1 MRSTANKEKPDVI
14 LSQNKRSVD
23 AQKGDTKR
31 TFVESEYVK
40 NPENTYNEKI
50 GHERQ
55 KMIDKAE
62 ILMISALD
70 RQSSKRRSD
79 KFRLIGDK
87 MKRVQQQNSIEVDK
101 ATLTSDENNYASKE
115 FKSTMH

>member
-1 MRSTANKEKPDVI
+1 MRSTANKEKPNVF

-31 TFVESEYVK
+31 TFVESEYAR
-40 NPENTYNEKI
+40 NPENTHNGNI
-50 GHERQ
+50 DHER
-55 KMIDKAE
+55 KKLIDKAE
-62 ILMISALD
+62 ILQISALD

-87 MKRVQQQNSIEVDK
+87 LKRVP
-101 ATLTSDENNYASKE
+101 
-115 FKSTMH
+115 